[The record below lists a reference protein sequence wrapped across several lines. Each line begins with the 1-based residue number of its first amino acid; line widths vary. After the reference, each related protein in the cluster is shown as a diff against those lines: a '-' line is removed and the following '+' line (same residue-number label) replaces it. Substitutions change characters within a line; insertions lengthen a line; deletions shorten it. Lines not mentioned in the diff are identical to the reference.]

1 MSQGG
6 VPEALRGV
14 VQAGLDRQEASDW
27 VGAAQAWKSL
37 QRAAHEQGHAALELD
52 AWVRLAD
59 VLRRADQPRQAL
71 QALENG
77 LAADPDPVQR
87 SLLLIQSSALLLDTG
102 HLLSAEA
109 RVRAV
114 LDHSEGP
121 LRSMAL
127 DTLAA
132 TLAIRGDRLGLG
144 EVVLELENM
153 GPGPGALAA
162 RFRRARLERL
172 EGHLD
177 ACEVTLAALADS
189 LSNKPKATG
198 AVAAAITQLAQLAL
212 LRGRFQDA
220 ELLLRAADEGWEDC
234 GRYVGRLEVLALRA
248 ELATQRGALTFLPG
262 WLDKGVAYAA
272 EREMVL
278 LEARLRGVRGACRS
292 MAGSETG
299 HADLDSALLLAER
312 AGAPFLSGR
321 LRLERARL
329 GFGEQGRPVVTL
341 DVECALEEL
350 TGDRIW
356 AARARVLLAK
366 LLLDKGQN
374 AQGLEHAA
382 AALCQFKAS
391 GLEFD
396 EGQARKVLDRS

>member
-1 MSQGG
+1 MAEG
-6 VPEALRGV
+6 VPEELRGV
-14 VQAGLDRQEASDW
+14 VQAGLDRQEAADW
-27 VGAAQAWKSL
+27 AGAAQAWQSL
-37 QRAAHEQGHAALELD
+37 QRAAAEQGHAALELD

-59 VLRRADQPRQAL
+59 VLRRADQPRKAL
-71 QALENG
+71 QALEKG
-77 LAADPDPVQR
+77 LASNPDDTQR
-87 SLLLIQSSALLLDTG
+87 SLLRIQSSALLLDTG
-102 HLLSAEA
+102 HLQSAEA

-114 LDHSEGP
+114 LQDTEGP
-121 LRSMAL
+121 LRAMAL

-132 TLAIRGDRLGLG
+132 TLATRGDRLGLG

-177 ACEVTLAALADS
+177 SSEVTLAALADS
-189 LSNKPKATG
+189 LTGQPQAQG

-212 LRGRFQDA
+212 LRGRFDDA
-220 ELLLRAADEGWEDC
+220 ELLLQAADDGWEEC

-262 WLDKGVAYAA
+262 WLDKGVAYAT

-278 LEARLRGVRGACRS
+278 LEARLRRVRGSCRA
-292 MAGSETG
+292 MAGSEAG
-299 HADLDSALLLAER
+299 HADLDSALLLAEQ

-321 LRLERARL
+321 IRLERARL
-329 GFGEQGRPVVTL
+329 GFGAQGQPVMTS
-341 DVECALEEL
+341 DVERAVEEL
-350 TGDRIW
+350 TGDRVW
-356 AARARVLLAK
+356 AARARVLLAE
-366 LLLDKGQN
+366 LLLQKGQA
-374 AQGLEHAA
+374 AQSMEHAA

-396 EGQARKVLDRS
+396 EGAARKVMDRA

>member
-1 MSQGG
+1 MAQG
-6 VPEALRGV
+6 VPEDLRGV

-27 VGAAQAWKSL
+27 AGAATAWKSL
-37 QRAAHEQGHAALELD
+37 QRAAAEQGHAALELD

-59 VLRRADQPRQAL
+59 VLRRADQPREAL
-71 QALENG
+71 DALEKG
-77 LAADPDPVQR
+77 LASNPDATQR

-102 HLLSAEA
+102 HLNAAEA
-109 RVRAV
+109 RVRSV
-114 LDHSEGP
+114 LQDTQGP
-121 LRSMAL
+121 LRAIAL

-132 TLAIRGDRLGLG
+132 TLATRGDRLGLG
-144 EVVLELENM
+144 EVVLELEGL

-189 LSNKPKATG
+189 LSGQPQAQG

-212 LRGRFQDA
+212 LRGRFEDA
-220 ELLLRAADEGWEDC
+220 ELLLKAADEGWQEC
-234 GRYVGRLEVLALRA
+234 GRYVGQLEVLALRA

-278 LEARLRGVRGACRS
+278 LEARLRRVRGSCRA
-292 MAGSETG
+292 MAGSEAG
-299 HADLDSALLLAER
+299 HADLDSALLLAEH

-321 LRLERARL
+321 IRLERARL
-329 GFGEQGRPVVTL
+329 GFGAQGQDVMTS
-341 DVECALEEL
+341 DVERAVEEL
-350 TGDRIW
+350 TGDRVW
-356 AARARVLLAK
+356 AARARVLLAE
-366 LLLDKGQN
+366 LLLKEGRP
-374 AQGLEHAA
+374 AESLEHAA

-396 EGQARKVLDRS
+396 EGAARKVMDRA

>member
-1 MSQGG
+1 MPQTG
-6 VPEALRGV
+6 VPEDLRGV

-27 VGAAQAWKSL
+27 DGAAQAWRSL
-37 QRAAHEQGHAALELD
+37 QRAAAEQGHAALELD

-71 QALENG
+71 LALERG
-77 LAADPDPVQR
+77 LASEPDALQEG
-87 SLLLIQSSALLLDTG
+87 LLRIQSSALLLDTG
-102 HLLSAEA
+102 HLASAEA
-109 RVRAV
+109 RVRSV
-114 LDHSEGP
+114 LADTEGG
-121 LRSMAL
+121 LRAMAL

-132 TLAIRGDRLGLG
+132 TLATRGDRLGLG
-144 EVVLELENM
+144 EVVTALEEM
-153 GPGPGALAA
+153 GPGPAALAA

-177 ACEVTLAALADS
+177 DCEVTLASLADS
-189 LSNKPKATG
+189 LSKEPQAKG

-212 LRGRFQDA
+212 LRGRYQDA
-220 ELLLRAADEGWEDC
+220 ELLLQAADEGWRDC
-234 GRYVGRLEVLALRA
+234 GRYVGQLEVLALRA

-278 LEARLRGVRGACRS
+278 LEARLRRVRGSCRAQ
-292 MAGSETG
+292 AGSEAG
-299 HADLDSALLLAER
+299 HADLDSALLLAEQ

-321 LRLERARL
+321 IRLERARL
-329 GFGEQGRPVVTL
+329 GFGAQGGPVVAS
-341 DVECALEEL
+341 DVERAVEEL

-356 AARARVLLAK
+356 AARARLLLAE
-366 LLLDKGQN
+366 LLLEKGPG
-374 AQGLEHAA
+374 AQSMAHAA

-391 GLEFD
+391 GLEYD
-396 EGQARKVLDRS
+396 EGAVRKLMDRV

>member
-1 MSQGG
+1 MSQG
-6 VPEALRGV
+6 VPEGLRGV

-27 VGAAQAWKSL
+27 AGAAQAWQSL
-37 QRAAHEQGHAALELD
+37 QRAAAEQGHAALELD

-71 QALENG
+71 VALEKG
-77 LAADPDPVQR
+77 LASNPDATQR
-87 SLLLIQSSALLLDTG
+87 GLLRIQSSALLLDTG
-102 HLLSAEA
+102 HLKRAEA
-109 RVRAV
+109 RVRDV
-114 LDHSEGP
+114 LQDTTGP
-121 LRSMAL
+121 LRAMAL

-132 TLAIRGDRLGLG
+132 TLATRGDRLGLS
-144 EVVLELENM
+144 EVVVELESM
-153 GPGPGALAA
+153 GPGPASLAA

-189 LSNKPKATG
+189 LSGQPEAQG

-212 LRGRFQDA
+212 LRGRYQDA
-220 ELLLRAADEGWEDC
+220 ELLLKAADEGWRDC
-234 GRYVGRLEVLALRA
+234 GRYVGQLEVLALRA

-262 WLDKGVAYAA
+262 WLDKGVAYAT

-278 LEARLRGVRGACRS
+278 LEARLRRVRGSCRA
-292 MAGSETG
+292 MAGSEAG
-299 HADLDSALLLAER
+299 HADLDSALLLSEQ

-321 LRLERARL
+321 IRFERARL
-329 GFGEQGRPVVTL
+329 GFGAQGQAVMAS
-341 DVECALEEL
+341 DVERAVEEL
-350 TGDRIW
+350 TGDRVW
-356 AARARVLLAK
+356 AARARVLLAQ
-366 LLLDKGQN
+366 LLLEQGQ
-374 AQGLEHAA
+374 AAEGMKHAA

-396 EGQARKVLDRS
+396 EGAARKVMDRA

>member
-1 MSQGG
+1 MSQG
-6 VPEALRGV
+6 VPESLRGV
-14 VQAGLDRQEASDW
+14 VQAGLDRQEVADW
-27 VGAAQAWKSL
+27 AGAAQAWKSL
-37 QRAAHEQGHAALELD
+37 QQAAHEQGHAALELD

-71 QALENG
+71 HALEKG

-87 SLLLIQSSALLLDTG
+87 CLLRIQSSALLLDTG
-102 HLLSAEA
+102 HLQGAEA
-109 RVRAV
+109 RVRVV
-114 LDHSEGP
+114 LEQTEGP
-121 LRSMAL
+121 LRAMAL

-132 TLAIRGDRLGLG
+132 TLSARGDRLGLG

-177 ACEVTLAALADS
+177 GCEITLAALADS
-189 LSNKPKATG
+189 LSNQPKAAG
-198 AVAAAITQLAQLAL
+198 ALAAAITQLAQLAL

-220 ELLLRAADEGWEDC
+220 ELLLDAADQGWEDC

-248 ELATQRGALTFLPG
+248 ELAIERGALTFLPG
-262 WLDKGVAYAA
+262 WLDKGVAYAV

-278 LEARLRGVRGACRS
+278 LEVRLRRVRGACRS
-292 MAGSETG
+292 MAGFETG
-299 HADLDSALLLAER
+299 QVDLESALLLAEQ

-321 LRLERARL
+321 IRLDLARL
-329 GFGEQGRPVVTL
+329 GFGEQGRPVVAL
-341 DVECALEEL
+341 DAERALEEL
-350 TGDRIW
+350 TGDRVW
-356 AARARVLLAK
+356 AARARVVLAEM
-366 LLLDKGQN
+366 LIEKGRS
-374 AQGLEHAA
+374 AQGLRHATS
-382 AALCQFKAS
+382 ALCQFKAS

-396 EGQARKVLDRS
+396 EGEAYRVLKLS